1 MVSPRDGRVDQ
12 VERRIAELS
21 AALQAATGGAPL
33 CRRDDAAGSAAG
45 GPGSAKQVEGRI
57 SALREARLALQRD
70 PGTDLA
76 DLVDRWRADLGRR
89 AEQGAAAAWQEY
101 LLGGVEELEGVR
113 SSAIPS

>member
-1 MVSPRDGRVDQ
+1 MVSPRGGRLDQ

-33 CRRDDAAGSAAG
+33 CRRDDASGSAG
-45 GPGSAKQVEGRI
+45 GLGSAKHVEGRI
-57 SALREARLALQRD
+57 SALREARRALQRD
-70 PGTDLA
+70 PGVDLA

-89 AEQGAAAAWQEY
+89 AGQGAAAAWQEY
-101 LLGGVEELEGVR
+101 LLGGVEELERVR